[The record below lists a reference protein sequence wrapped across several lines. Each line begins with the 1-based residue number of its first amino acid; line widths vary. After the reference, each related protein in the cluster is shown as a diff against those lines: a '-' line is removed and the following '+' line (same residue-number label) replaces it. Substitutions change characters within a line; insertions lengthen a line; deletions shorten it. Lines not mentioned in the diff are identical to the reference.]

1 MTERIPLLQLGS
13 LQSRLP
19 ELIAKKGAP
28 PWSEAVV
35 LTDDIQAFLIC
46 HPPGQ
51 PNDTHYH
58 HHDEWWV
65 VLQGE
70 IDWYIEGETA
80 PIHAR
85 AGDFVFGPKHLW
97 HHLEPVGTTPSI
109 RVAINARRVPP
120 LRPPRLQAPLRGH
133 VHIARRTDVRPDPGY
148 GRSGRSRRRRQG
160 QGGDATVVRAGAAG
174 SK

>member
-1 MTERIPLLQLGS
+1 MSTPPRIPLCQIGS

-70 IDWYIEGETA
+70 IDWYIEGEAA

-97 HHLEPVGTTPSI
+97 HHLEPVGMRRASASPSTPAASSTATTAPAAS
-109 RVAINARRVPP
+109 RSERARMSECK
-120 LRPPRLQAPLRGH
+120 
-133 VHIARRTDVRPDPGY
+133 T
-148 GRSGRSRRRRQG
+148 
-160 QGGDATVVRAGAAG
+160 
-174 SK
+174 

>member
-1 MTERIPLLQLGS
+1 MTTPRIPLLQLGS

-19 ELIAKKGAP
+19 ELMAKKGAP

-70 IDWYIEGETA
+70 IDWHIEGQAA

-97 HHLEPVGTTPSI
+97 HHLESVPSTRAASSTATTAPAANPSE
-109 RVAINARRVPP
+109 
-120 LRPPRLQAPLRGH
+120 RGQVLH
-133 VHIARRTDVRPDPGY
+133 YDNVVMQDLTPG
-148 GRSGRSRRRRQG
+148 
-160 QGGDATVVRAGAAG
+160 
-174 SK
+174 

>member
-1 MTERIPLLQLGS
+1 MTDRIPLLQLGS

-28 PWSEAVV
+28 PWSEPVV

-70 IDWYIEGETA
+70 IDWYIEGDRA
-80 PIHAR
+80 HSRAR
-85 AGDFVFGPKHLW
+85 G
-97 HHLEPVGTTPSI
+97 
-109 RVAINARRVPP
+109 
-120 LRPPRLQAPLRGH
+120 
-133 VHIARRTDVRPDPGY
+133 
-148 GRSGRSRRRRQG
+148 
-160 QGGDATVVRAGAAG
+160 
-174 SK
+174 